1 MHFGK
6 NTFKMQFTMPLVA
19 VGQLAVGQLAM
30 DLTALNYLEN
40 NATRGSL
47 I

>member
-6 NTFKMQFTMPLVA
+6 NTFKMQFTMPFPFHYRIK
-19 VGQLAVGQLAM
+19 
-30 DLTALNYLEN
+30 TAHIVSHN
-40 NATRGSL
+40 NREYYFVKRATRGSL